1 MSDAKST
8 VRISLSA
15 PPEGD
20 VEESDIRES
29 LSAVVQ
35 TGPHLWL
42 GCDET
47 ATLERVTR
55 LEDGRYGD
63 HRTWRI
69 ADVLDLPG
77 GGDGEVDVEGL
88 AWAPPY
94 LWIVGSHGRKRGK
107 AKPEEGVEKAF
118 SELADVDE
126 DDNRYLLG
134 RIPLEED
141 PQGGGL
147 VPRRACPDPRDASAT
162 LTAARL
168 KGKGQQS
175 ALMLAIADD
184 EHLRR
189 YLKIPGKDNGF
200 DVEGL
205 AASHGRLFLGLRGP
219 VVRGWAVVLE
229 VQPARTGRPERLKLK
244 RIGPDGRRYRK
255 HFLDLDGLGVREI
268 TADGDDLLV
277 LAGPTMAVRAPA
289 TLFRWRGA
297 AKLEADSITGRDQ
310 LEHLLDLP
318 HDVDGGEDHP
328 EGICCLENG
337 ESRATEVL
345 VVYDSGG
352 PGRQEGDAV
361 VADVFAVPRARSGS
375 LVEALFPS
383 RRGGG
388 EGGDGGE
395 DRARDGSEDRPRD
408 GGEDRPRGGGEDG
421 GRVEGGEHRNGGQGE
436 E

>member
-1 MSDAKST
+1 MSDAAST
-8 VRISLSA
+8 VRISLDA

-20 VEESDIRES
+20 VDAGDIRES

-55 LEDGRYGD
+55 LEDGGYGD
-63 HRTWRI
+63 HRTYRI

-77 GGDGEVDVEGL
+77 GG
-88 AWAPPY
+88 AQASPSTSTSPSPPY
-94 LWIVGSHGRKRGK
+94 LWLVGSHGRKRGK
-107 AKPEEGVEKAF
+107 PDPDEGVEKAF
-118 SELADVDE
+118 KELADVDQ
-126 DDNRYLLG
+126 DDNRYLLA
-134 RIPLEED
+134 RIPLEDD
-141 PQGGGL
+141 PEGGGL
-147 VPRRACPDPRDASAT
+147 VPRRACPDPRDPSAT

-168 KGKGQQS
+168 KGKGQQN
-175 ALMLAIADD
+175 ALMRAIADD

-189 YLKIPGKDNGF
+189 YLKVPGKDNGF

-205 AASHGRLFLGLRGP
+205 AAADGRLFLGLRGP

-229 VQPARTGRPERLKLK
+229 VQPAQASRPERLKLK
-244 RIGPDGRRYRK
+244 RIGPEGRRYRK

-268 TADGDDLLV
+268 TAEGDDLLV

-289 TLFRWRGA
+289 TLFRWKGA
-297 AKLEADSITGRDQ
+297 QKLEADSITGRGQ
-310 LEHLLDLP
+310 LQHLLDLP

-328 EGICCLENG
+328 EGICCLQNDG
-337 ESRATEVL
+337 SSRTEVL

-352 PGRQEGDAV
+352 PGRRDGDAV
-361 VADVFAVPRARSGS
+361 VADVFNIAGARGTGVLAS
-375 LVEALFPS
+375 LFARGEGH
-383 RRGGG
+383 GGG
-388 EGGDGGE
+388 EV
-395 DRARDGSEDRPRD
+395 RDGDR
-408 GGEDRPRGGGEDG
+408 
-421 GRVEGGEHRNGGQGE
+421 GE

>member
-1 MSDAKST
+1 MSEPRSS
-8 VRISLSA
+8 VRIALNR

-20 VEESDIRES
+20 LEADDIRES

-47 ATLERVTR
+47 ATLERVTDQG
-55 LEDGRYGD
+55 DGRFAE
-63 HRTWRI
+63 HRTYRL

-77 GGDGEVDVEGL
+77 DDDAEVDVEGL

-94 LWIVGSHGRKRGK
+94 LWMVGSHGRKRGK
-107 AKPEEGVEKAF
+107 PDPDEGVEKAF
-118 SELADVDE
+118 EALADVDE
-126 DDNRYLLG
+126 DENRYVLA

-141 PQGGGL
+141 AEGGGL
-147 VPRRACPDPRDASAT
+147 VPRRACADRGDPSAT

-168 KGKGQQS
+168 KGKGQRS
-175 ALMLAIADD
+175 ALMRALRDD

-189 YLKIPGKDNGF
+189 YLELPGKDNGF

-205 AASHGRLFLGLRGP
+205 AAAGGRLFLGLRGP
-219 VVRGWAVVLE
+219 VVRGWAIVLE
-229 VQPARTGRPERLKLK
+229 VEPAETDRPERLKLR
-244 RIGPDGRRYRK
+244 RIGPGGRRYRK

-277 LAGPTMAVRAPA
+277 LAGPTMGVRAPA

-297 AKLEADSITGRDQ
+297 VKLEADSITGRDRLQ
-310 LEHLLDLP
+310 KLLDLP

-328 EGICCLENG
+328 EGLCCLEDG
-337 ESRATEVL
+337 GRGDREVL

-352 PGRQEGDAV
+352 PRRQDGDAV
-361 VADVFAVPRARSGS
+361 VADVFALPRERGVGRLAT
-375 LVEALFPS
+375 LFS
-383 RRGGG
+383 AHG
-388 EGGDGGE
+388 GGDGE
-395 DRARDGSEDRPRD
+395 
-408 GGEDRPRGGGEDG
+408 
-421 GRVEGGEHRNGGQGE
+421 RNGDRNDG
-436 E
+436 

>member
-1 MSDAKST
+1 MIEPQSK
-8 VRISLSA
+8 VRISLNR

-20 VEESDIRES
+20 LEARDIRES

-35 TGPHLWL
+35 AGRHLWL

-47 ATLERVTR
+47 ATLERVT
-55 LEDGRYGD
+55 DQGGGRYGE
-63 HRTWRI
+63 HRTYRLK
-69 ADVLDLPG
+69 DVLDLPG
-77 GGDGEVDVEGL
+77 DDDAEVDVEGL

-107 AKPEEGVEKAF
+107 PDPAKGVEAAF
-118 SELADVDE
+118 KELADVDQDE
-126 DDNRYLLG
+126 NRYLLA

-141 PQGGGL
+141 AEGGGL
-147 VPRRACPDPRDASAT
+147 VPRRTCADVDDPSGT
-162 LTAARL
+162 LCAARL
-168 KGKGQQS
+168 KGKGQDS
-175 ALMLAIADD
+175 ALMRAIRDD

-189 YLKIPGKDNGF
+189 YLKVPGKDNGF

-205 AASHGRLFLGLRGP
+205 AAAGGRLFLGLRGP

-229 VQPARTGRPERLKLK
+229 VEPVETDRPERLKLK

-297 AKLEADSITGRDQ
+297 VKLEADSIAGSDR
-310 LEHLLDLP
+310 LERLMDLP

-328 EGICCLENG
+328 EGLCRYEG
-337 ESRATEVL
+337 EGVGGDAVL

-352 PGRQEGDAV
+352 PGRQEGEAV
-361 VADVFAVPRARSGS
+361 LADVFG
-375 LVEALFPS
+375 LPS
-383 RRGGG
+383 TGGG
-388 EGGDGGE
+388 LLGAIFPTHRVGG
-395 DRARDGSEDRPRD
+395 
-408 GGEDRPRGGGEDG
+408 
-421 GRVEGGEHRNGGQGE
+421 GGEHRDGDRGE
-436 E
+436 G

>member
-1 MSDAKST
+1 MSDAAST
-8 VRISLSA
+8 VRISLDS

-20 VEESDIRES
+20 VEARDIRES

-55 LEDGRYGD
+55 LDDGGYGD
-63 HRTWRI
+63 HRTYRI

-94 LWIVGSHGRKRGK
+94 LWLVGSHGRKRGK
-107 AKPEEGVEKAF
+107 PDPDQGVEKAF
-118 SELADVDE
+118 KELADVDQ
-126 DDNRYLLG
+126 DDNRYLLA
-134 RIPLEED
+134 RIPLEDD

-147 VPRRACPDPRDASAT
+147 VPRRACPDPRDPSAT

-168 KGKGQQS
+168 KGKGQQN

-189 YLKIPGKDNGF
+189 YLKVPGKDNGF
-200 DVEGL
+200 DIEGL
-205 AASHGRLFLGLRGP
+205 AAADGRLFLGLRGP

-229 VQPARTGRPERLKLK
+229 VQATQAGRPERLKLK
-244 RIGPDGRRYRK
+244 RIGPEGRRYRK

-268 TADGDDLLV
+268 TAEGDDLLV

-289 TLFRWRGA
+289 TLFRWKGA
-297 AKLEADSITGRDQ
+297 CRLEEDSITGRDQ

-328 EGICCLENG
+328 EGICCLQDDG
-337 ESRATEVL
+337 SPGTEVL

-352 PGRQEGDAV
+352 PGRQDGNAV
-361 VADVFAVPRARSGS
+361 VADVFRIAGERGTGVLAS
-375 LVEALFPS
+375 LFPS
-383 RRGGG
+383 V
-388 EGGDGGE
+388 EHGDGE
-395 DRARDGSEDRPRD
+395 DRDGER
-408 GGEDRPRGGGEDG
+408 
-421 GRVEGGEHRNGGQGE
+421 GE

>member
-1 MSDAKST
+1 MSDAPSH
-8 VRISLSA
+8 VRISLNA

-20 VEESDIRES
+20 VDARDIRQS

-55 LEDGRYGD
+55 RDDGGYGD
-63 HRTWRI
+63 HHTYRI
-69 ADVLDLPG
+69 EDVLDLPG
-77 GGDGEVDVEGL
+77 GGEGEVDVEGL

-107 AKPEEGVEKAF
+107 ADAADGMEKA
-118 SELADVDE
+118 SRALAKVDLDE
-126 DDNRYLLG
+126 NRYLLG

-147 VPRRACPDPRDASAT
+147 VPRRACPDPRDPSRT

-168 KGKGQQS
+168 RGRGQQS
-175 ALMLAIADD
+175 ALMQAIGDD

-205 AASHGRLFLGLRGP
+205 AAANGRLFLGLRGP

-229 VQPARTGRPERLKLK
+229 VKPVKGSRPERLKLK

-289 TLFRWRGA
+289 ILFRWRGA
-297 AKLEADSITGRDQ
+297 AKLEADSITAREE
-310 LEHLLDLP
+310 LEKLLDLP

-328 EGICCLENG
+328 EGICCLDG
-337 ESRATEVL
+337 EGSDADRVL

-352 PGRQEGDAV
+352 PRRQDGDAV
-361 VADVFAVPRARSGS
+361 VADVFPLAGNGGEEGLES
-375 LVEALFPS
+375 LFPA
-383 RRGGG
+383 RDGG
-388 EGGDGGE
+388 EEEGGE
-395 DRARDGSEDRPRD
+395 DR
-408 GGEDRPRGGGEDG
+408 DG
-421 GRVEGGEHRNGGQGE
+421 GREDE
-436 E
+436 

>member
-1 MSDAKST
+1 MSDARSQ

-55 LEDGRYGD
+55 LEDGRYGN
-63 HRTWRI
+63 HRTYRI

-118 SELADVDE
+118 AELADVDQ

-147 VPRRACPDPRDASAT
+147 VPRRSCPDPRDPSAT

-175 ALMLAIADD
+175 ALMRAIRDD

-189 YLKIPGKDNGF
+189 YLKVPGKDNGF

-205 AASHGRLFLGLRGP
+205 AAADGRLFLGLRGP

-229 VQPARTGRPERLKLK
+229 VQPVEAKGPERLKLK
-244 RIGPDGRRYRK
+244 GIGPDGRKYRK

-289 TLFRWRGA
+289 TLFRWKGA
-297 AKLEADSITGRDQ
+297 QKLETDSITGRDQ
-310 LEHLLDLP
+310 LEKLIDLP

-328 EGICCLENG
+328 EGICCLENDG
-337 ESRATEVL
+337 SGGTEVL

-352 PGRQEGDAV
+352 PGRQDGDAV
-361 VADVFAVPRARSGS
+361 VADVFPIRGGGGAGVLAS
-375 LVEALFPS
+375 LFPS
-383 RRGGG
+383 HRGGQG
-388 EGGDGGE
+388 EGE
-395 DRARDGSEDRPRD
+395 D
-408 GGEDRPRGGGEDG
+408 
-421 GRVEGGEHRNGGQGE
+421 RNGGQGE
-436 E
+436 G

>member
-1 MSDAKST
+1 MSDATST
-8 VRISLSA
+8 VRISLNA

-20 VEESDIRES
+20 VEERDIRES

-63 HRTWRI
+63 HRTYRI
-69 ADVLDLPG
+69 EDVLDLPG
-77 GGDGEVDVEGL
+77 GGSGEVDVEGL

-94 LWIVGSHGRKRGK
+94 LWLVGSHGRKRGK

-118 SELADVDE
+118 AELADVDQ

-147 VPRRACPDPRDASAT
+147 VPRRACADPRDPSAT

-168 KGKGQQS
+168 KGKGRQS

-205 AASHGRLFLGLRGP
+205 AASNGRLFLGLRGP

-229 VQPARTGRPERLKLK
+229 VQPAKTSRPERLKLK

-255 HFLDLDGLGVREI
+255 HLLDLDGLGVREI

-328 EGICCLENG
+328 EGICCLETEG
-337 ESRATEVL
+337 SRTREVL

-352 PGRQEGDAV
+352 PRRQDGDAV
-361 VADVFAVPRARSGS
+361 VADVFPIAPGRGGS
-375 LVEALFPS
+375 PMEALFPA
-383 RRGGG
+383 RD
-388 EGGDGGE
+388 GGDGGGNE
-395 DRARDGSEDRPRD
+395 ERDE
-408 GGEDRPRGGGEDG
+408 
-421 GRVEGGEHRNGGQGE
+421 RNGGRGE

>member
-1 MSDAKST
+1 MSDAPSH
-8 VRISLSA
+8 VRITLNA

-20 VEESDIRES
+20 VDARDIRQS

-55 LEDGRYGD
+55 RDDGGYGD
-63 HRTWRI
+63 HRTYRI
-69 ADVLDLPG
+69 EDVLDLPG
-77 GGDGEVDVEGL
+77 GGEGEVDVEGL

-107 AKPEEGVEKAF
+107 ADPAEGAEKAF
-118 SELADVDE
+118 KALADVDLDE
-126 DDNRYLLG
+126 NRYLLG

-147 VPRRACPDPRDASAT
+147 VPRRACPDPRDPSRT

-168 KGKGQQS
+168 KGRGQQS
-175 ALMLAIADD
+175 ALMQAIGDD

-205 AASHGRLFLGLRGP
+205 AAANGRLFLGLRGP

-229 VQPARTGRPERLKLK
+229 VKPVKCGRPERLKLK
-244 RIGPDGRRYRK
+244 RIGPDGRRYCK

-277 LAGPTMAVRAPA
+277 LAGPTMSVRAPA

-297 AKLEADSITGRDQ
+297 AKLEADSITARDA
-310 LEHLLDLP
+310 LEKLLDLP

-328 EGICCLENG
+328 EGICCLESEG
-337 ESRATEVL
+337 SQADQVL

-352 PGRQEGDAV
+352 PGRQDGDAV
-361 VADVFAVPRARSGS
+361 VADVFP
-375 LVEALFPS
+375 L
-383 RRGGG
+383 GGG
-388 EGGDGGE
+388 ERDEDLESLFPARDGGGDGDGE
-395 DRARDGSEDRPRD
+395 DR
-408 GGEDRPRGGGEDG
+408 DG
-421 GRVEGGEHRNGGQGE
+421 GRGE